1 MLLLPLRPVVAHS
14 GFEVRGDKMPPVSVL
29 AALDPS
35 RQLTDVPFVEQDI
48 TGRSSTWVTNASAHF
63 YLPQDSQHQSSIP
76 LCVEAYQQ
84 SSNLHLLGI
93 HSPVSEFNTPQLSHS
108 AFSAWSDSTG
118 CSSSVGSYVAHDVYG
133 NASSYTPS
141 SSGHVELDQH
151 MQDRPIHPSK
161 RTDSI
166 SAIPSS
172 SSQQTIYGSLPSPP
186 PHHPI
191 SQTQLINFLTPLFP
205 YHATIAIACSRLLE
219 IVLPH
224 AAPVLIGAVIDLP
237 AHSHGPD
244 PRRPGKLRIDPGGR
258 TVYLSL
264 PPFSPSKT
272 DSQMDVD
279 GADHGNLDI
288 DIRDHLTSL
297 LDLVADALEALELVL
312 VLDRRNRQD
321 EELREFL
328 HALAYV
334 GGVVLRPGKVRG
346 GFEWDDKR
354 WVLVA
359 IEL

>member
-1 MLLLPLRPVVAHS
+1 M
-14 GFEVRGDKMPPVSVL
+14 
-29 AALDPS
+29 
-35 RQLTDVPFVEQDI
+35 
-48 TGRSSTWVTNASAHF
+48 TNASAHF
-63 YLPQDSQHQSSIP
+63 YPPVQDSPHQSSIP
-76 LCVEAYQQ
+76 PHMETHHQ
-84 SSNLHLLGI
+84 SSNIHLHGL
-93 HSPVSEFNTPQLSHS
+93 HSPVSEYNTPQLSHS

-118 CSSSVGSYVAHDVYG
+118 CSSSVGSYATHDTHG

-141 SSGHVELDQH
+141 SSGNAGLDHH
-151 MQDRPIHPSK
+151 MQERQSHTPKHPTTNS
-161 RTDSI
+161 
-166 SAIPSS
+166 SAIPSVS
-172 SSQQTIYGSLPSPP
+172 SQTIYGSLSSPP
-186 PHHPI
+186 PHHPV
-191 SQTQLINFLTPLFP
+191 SQTQLISFLTPLFP

-224 AAPVLIGAVIDLP
+224 TAPVLIGAVIDLP

-244 PRRPGKLRIDPGGR
+244 PRRPGKMRVDPGGR

-264 PPFSPSKT
+264 PPFAPSKT
-272 DSQMDVD
+272 SNSEMDID
-279 GADHGNLDI
+279 GPADEGNLDI

-334 GGVVLRPGKVRG
+334 GGVVLRPGTVRG